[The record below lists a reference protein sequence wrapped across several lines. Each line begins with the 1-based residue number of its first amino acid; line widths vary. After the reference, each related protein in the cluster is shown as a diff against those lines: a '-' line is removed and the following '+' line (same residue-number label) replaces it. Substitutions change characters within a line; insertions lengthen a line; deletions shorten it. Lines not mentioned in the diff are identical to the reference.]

1 MKDVA
6 VAIAKSLGSIGV
18 TYLIC
23 ACLVGADCLIP
34 HKYIFVASDGK
45 KYGTNSKPK

>member
-23 ACLVGADCLIP
+23 ACLVGADTLIL

>member
-23 ACLVGADCLIP
+23 ACLVGADTLIP

-45 KYGTNSKPK
+45 KYGMNSKPE